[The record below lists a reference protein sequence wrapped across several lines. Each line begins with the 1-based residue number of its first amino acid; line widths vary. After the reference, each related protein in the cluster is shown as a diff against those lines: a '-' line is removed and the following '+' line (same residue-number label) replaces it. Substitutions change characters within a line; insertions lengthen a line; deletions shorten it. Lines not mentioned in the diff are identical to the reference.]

1 MDRELRALQERIKR
15 LEERVEE
22 MQYEP
27 RGSRPFW
34 LNFLFAFVVVLTAAL
49 AITGIALMFGG

>member
-1 MDRELRALQERIKR
+1 MDRELRELQERVRR
-15 LEERVEE
+15 LEERVEV

-34 LNFLFAFVVVLTAAL
+34 SNFLLAFVVVLAGLL
-49 AITGIALMFGG
+49 AITGIALMIG